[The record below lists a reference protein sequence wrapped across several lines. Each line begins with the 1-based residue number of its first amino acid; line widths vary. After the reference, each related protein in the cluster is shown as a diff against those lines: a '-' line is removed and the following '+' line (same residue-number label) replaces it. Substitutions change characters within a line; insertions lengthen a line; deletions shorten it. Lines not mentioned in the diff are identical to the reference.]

1 MNLRN
6 LVLAAVIAASPTAA
20 FAATSGT
27 VDASMTVP
35 YSCDITFP
43 ATATLV
49 PSGQTATATSN
60 LTLVQNADTNYNLSA
75 LALTGTAVSGGTIA
89 ILDGGATQIVSNSST
104 SASADGQVLG
114 GGTDSGATASF
125 SLTTADPAFAAGT
138 YSISATLSCSE
149 FAP

>member
-75 LALTGTAVSGGTIA
+75 LALTGTAVSGGTITV
-89 ILDGGATQIVSNSST
+89 LNGGATQIVSNSST